1 MATGGNIESIADL
14 ASAQPGADGVATI
27 SAADLESAIELLAQL
42 SYHERVETL
51 GLREDRADVILP
63 AAMVYD
69 HLARLSGVR
78 DLHVPKVGVKEG
90 ILLDLVDYLTAHSN
104 HEVRQEEMLLKA
116 AISLGRRFMFDEAHG
131 MHVAIM
137 ARTLFDGL
145 MDVHEMKT
153 SDRRLLTAAAVL
165 HDIGQFVSHKG
176 HHKHS
181 LYVLSRSELPG
192 LSPREM
198 LMVANVARY
207 HRKNP
212 PREGHGDFMR
222 LTEEERDR
230 VTKLAALLRVADAL
244 DRTHIQDV
252 VGVEVSVKDKRV
264 DLKLVGSG
272 DFLLE
277 RWTLTRKGGLFEKLF
292 GMEVTAS
299 S

>member
-1 MATGGNIESIADL
+1 
-14 ASAQPGADGVATI
+14 V
-27 SAADLESAIELLAQL
+27 
-42 SYHERVETL
+42 
-51 GLREDRADVILP
+51 REI
-63 AAMVYD
+63 
-69 HLARLSGVR
+69 
-78 DLHVPKVGVKEG
+78 HVPKVGVKEG

-131 MHVAIM
+131 MHVAVL

-145 MDVHEMKT
+145 MDVHGMET
-153 SDRRLLTAAAVL
+153 SDRKLLTAAAVL
-165 HDIGQFVSHKG
+165 HDIGQFVSQKG

-207 HRKNP
+207 HRKNA
-212 PREGHGDFMR
+212 PREGHGDFRR

-252 VGVEVSVKDKRV
+252 EGVEVSVKKKRV